1 MERYLKFLPPSYDDY
16 YESDMF
22 LFSVVEIL
30 CQLHNQYMLTFCVM
44 CMVFV
49 SKNMHVPYLCKGPI
63 HTTLTMIHLQYFTAT
78 F

>member
-30 CQLHNQYMLTFCVM
+30 CQLHNQYMLTF
-44 CMVFV
+44 
-49 SKNMHVPYLCKGPI
+49 LCDVHGFCQQKYAS
-63 HTTLTMIHLQYFTAT
+63 TLFM
-78 F
+78 